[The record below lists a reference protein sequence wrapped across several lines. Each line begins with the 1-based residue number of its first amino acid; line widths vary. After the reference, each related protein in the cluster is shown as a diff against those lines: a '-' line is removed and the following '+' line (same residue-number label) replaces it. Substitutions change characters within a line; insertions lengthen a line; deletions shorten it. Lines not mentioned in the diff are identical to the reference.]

1 MRFALIIL
9 AAVVVAMVG
18 LFLYGHLLEPDTHVI
33 EQEALS
39 ANGV

>member
-9 AAVVVAMVG
+9 AVVVVAIVG
-18 LFLYGHLLEPDTHVI
+18 LFFYGHLLEPDTHVI
-33 EQEALS
+33 EQEALG